1 MICDGAE
8 WAGPRLFAG
17 GLSAA
22 RGHHLA
28 RAAFAAPGPLG
39 TRHAMYKVRI
49 CRNGT
54 AGRFWCIWGG
64 ERAGKSDLR
73 GRIIYEDVFS
83 PALELRV
90 FCGASSKEGV
100 GP

>member
-1 MICDGAE
+1 MVQSGQNRVFLPV
-8 WAGPRLFAG
+8 GYRLRVAIT
-17 GLSAA
+17 S
-22 RGHHLA
+22 A
-28 RAAFAAPGPLG
+28 RAALAAPGPLG
-39 TRHAMYKVRI
+39 TRHAMYKFRI

-90 FCGASSKEGV
+90 FCGASSREGV

>member
-1 MICDGAE
+1 MVQSGQNRVFLPV
-8 WAGPRLFAG
+8 GYRLRVAIT
-17 GLSAA
+17 S
-22 RGHHLA
+22 A

-39 TRHAMYKVRI
+39 TRHAMYKFRI

-90 FCGASSKEGV
+90 FCGASSREGV